1 MDHRPQSGPG
11 SVVCMY
17 VALGNVMYIHERG
30 ELEGKTLL
38 QVMPPVV
45 ELGNNSLSQ

>member
-1 MDHRPQSGPG
+1 
-11 SVVCMY
+11 MY
-17 VALGNVMYIHERG
+17 VALGNVHIRKGGKG
-30 ELEGKTLL
+30 ELEGKKPL